1 MESEKFNYLL
11 FRKLSK
17 NCGKTFEEVHDD
29 CMQDKWLNSQE
40 ALEYGLI
47 DEIIGLNKSEG
58 INELMEGF
66 DSYYDKYVLGR
77 K

>member
-1 MESEKFNYLL
+1 MFQNQNILECL
-11 FRKLSK
+11 FL
-17 NCGKTFEEVHDD
+17 
-29 CMQDKWLNSQE
+29 DKWLNSQE

-47 DEIIGLNKSEG
+47 DDIIGLNKSEG

>member
-1 MESEKFNYLL
+1 LECL
-11 FRKLSK
+11 FL
-17 NCGKTFEEVHDD
+17 
-29 CMQDKWLNSQE
+29 DKWLNSQE

-47 DEIIGLNKSEG
+47 DDIIGLNKSEG